1 MTPVQQ
7 LALPGPA
14 DKPLAL
20 PESAPKQQSVSS
32 ASGTIVD
39 SSYSLHSRGYKP
51 QPGERTFEGYLKNNV
66 PIDVE
71 VKLHTD
77 SADFNSNNGMVGG
90 QFKRFGSDS
99 HAGLSPHVHQP
110 QRNVS
115 PTGDIYGGVGSKTS
129 NGSVT
134 SPGSKDV
141 KQLYDYLNNGKYR
154 K

>member
-1 MTPVQQ
+1 MSKVYEFEATIHPV
-7 LALPGPA
+7 P
-14 DKPLAL
+14 DKGGAYVIFPYDIREEFGKGRVKVHATFDEH
-20 PESAPKQQSVSS
+20 PYDGS
-32 ASGTIVD
+32 IVNM
-39 SSYSLHSRGYKP
+39 G
-51 QPGERTFEGYLKNNV
+51 
-66 PIDVE
+66 IVE
-71 VKLHTD
+71 VKLYTS
-77 SADFNSNNGMVGG
+77 SAGFNSNNGNIGG

-110 QRNVS
+110 QRNVT

-129 NGSVT
+129 NGGVT